1 MKLTIIVAPYDSGHY
16 RSGIGSG
23 PDAILDSGLVSALQS
38 AGHDA
43 TLHDIGKVGD
53 VQGREIATG
62 FAVCSAVATSVRAAC
77 DEGRFPIV
85 LSGNCLTAAGAVAGE
100 AADSLVWFDQHGDL
114 NTPETSPYGF
124 LDGMALAVTLGLCW
138 RPMAGR
144 IPGFQAIDPSRCM
157 LVDARDLDPDEK
169 TLLAGLPVIH
179 TTCHEAPGKVSRLLA
194 AGAHRTHLHLD
205 LDIHDPAKLRVNRYA
220 TPGGPAPDGVR
231 ETVRTLAQSLPLSGI
246 TISAYDPTCDP
257 EARVPAAVS
266 RLLTEFVAGLEAHA

>member
-1 MKLTIIVAPYDSGHY
+1 MKLAIIVAPYDSGHY
-16 RSGIGSG
+16 RSGLGSG
-23 PDAILDSGLVSALQS
+23 PYAILEAGLLASLVS

-53 VQGREIATG
+53 AQGREIATG
-62 FAVCSAVATSVRAAC
+62 FAVCRTVAEIVCAAR
-77 DEGRFPIV
+77 DEGRFPVV
-85 LSGNCLTAAGAVAGE
+85 LSGNCLTTAGAVAGE

-144 IPGFQAIDPSRCM
+144 IPGFQPIDPSRCM
-157 LVDARDLDPDEK
+157 LIDARDLDLDEK
-169 TLLAGLPVIH
+169 TLLGRLPIIH
-179 TTCHEAPGKVSRLLA
+179 TPCNEAPGKAHGLLA
-194 AGAHRTHLHLD
+194 AGARRTHLHLD

-220 TPGGPAPDGVR
+220 TPGGPAPDDVKVTACAMAR
-231 ETVRTLAQSLPLSGI
+231 SLPLSGI

-257 EARVPAAVS
+257 EALVPSAVS
-266 RLLTEFVAGLEAHA
+266 ELLTQFLGARERS